1 MGRDHVVAFSRARRS
16 RETQRGT
23 MRVLVFTTQKGGAGK
38 TTLAASLAVAAARD
52 GERVHA
58 IDVDPQSS
66 LYNWSQRRTGNGI
79 TVAKVEP
86 ADLKRE
92 LSRARQA
99 GATFV
104 VVDTPG
110 LYGATVTLALQD
122 ADLCLMP
129 IKPSIL
135 DVEASRPTVEQLRR
149 IGRPFAF
156 VLNQCTPA
164 SQARTLDAATALVK
178 AGALAPSMVA
188 ARSDFLDAMTAGQGV
203 TEVMPRAKPRQR
215 SGCCGYRIRVRR
227 EKPHASFYAHPRV
240 FSA

>member
-1 MGRDHVVAFSRARRS
+1 
-16 RETQRGT
+16 

-203 TEVMPRAKPRQR
+203 TEVNAKGKAAQEV
-215 SGCCGYRIRVRR
+215 GLLWYWVKAKLEEGHHG
-227 EKPHASFYAHPRV
+227 KAA
-240 FSA
+240 A

>member
-1 MGRDHVVAFSRARRS
+1 
-16 RETQRGT
+16 
-23 MRVLVFTTQKGGAGK
+23 MRVLVLTTQKGGAGK
-38 TTLAASLAVAAARD
+38 TTLAASIAVAAAQN

-58 IDVDPQSS
+58 IDLDPQVS
-66 LYNWSQRRTGNGI
+66 LYAWGQRRERSGL
-79 TVAKVEP
+79 TVVKADP

-92 LSRARQA
+92 LARARQA
-99 GATFV
+99 GATLA

-110 LYGATVTLALQD
+110 LYGAGVTLALGD

-129 IKPSIL
+129 VKPSIL

-188 ARSDFLDAMTAGQGV
+188 ARSDFLDAMTAGEGV
-203 TEVMPRAKPRQR
+203 TEVNTKGKAAQEIALLWHWIKSKIEEQTH
-215 SGCCGYRIRVRR
+215 G
-227 EKPHASFYAHPRV
+227 KAA
-240 FSA
+240 A

>member
-1 MGRDHVVAFSRARRS
+1 
-16 RETQRGT
+16 
-23 MRVLVFTTQKGGAGK
+23 MRVLVLTTQKGGAGK
-38 TTLAASLAVAAARD
+38 TTLAASIAVAAAQN

-58 IDVDPQSS
+58 IDLDPQVS
-66 LYNWSQRRTGNGI
+66 LYAWGQRRERSGL
-79 TVAKVEP
+79 TVVKADP

-92 LSRARQA
+92 LARARQA
-99 GATFV
+99 GATLA

-110 LYGATVTLALQD
+110 LYGAGVTLALGD

-129 IKPSIL
+129 VKPSIL

-188 ARSDFLDAMTAGQGV
+188 ARSDFLDAMTAGEGV
-203 TEVMPRAKPRQR
+203 TEVNAKGKAAQEIALLWHWIK
-215 SGCCGYRIRVRR
+215 SRI
-227 EKPHASFYAHPRV
+227 EEQTHGKAA
-240 FSA
+240 A

>member
-1 MGRDHVVAFSRARRS
+1 
-16 RETQRGT
+16 
-23 MRVLVFTTQKGGAGK
+23 MRVLVLTTQKGGAGK
-38 TTLAASLAVAAARD
+38 TTLAASIAVAAAQD

-58 IDVDPQSS
+58 IDLDPQVS
-66 LYNWSQRRTGNGI
+66 LYAWGQRRERSGL
-79 TVAKVEP
+79 TVVKADP

-92 LSRARQA
+92 LARTRQA
-99 GATFV
+99 GATLA

-110 LYGATVTLALQD
+110 LYGAGVTLALGD

-129 IKPSIL
+129 VKPSIL

-188 ARSDFLDAMTAGQGV
+188 ARSDFLDAMTAGEGV
-203 TEVMPRAKPRQR
+203 TEVNAKGKAAQEIALLWHWIK
-215 SGCCGYRIRVRR
+215 SKIEEQTHG
-227 EKPHASFYAHPRV
+227 KAA
-240 FSA
+240 A

>member
-1 MGRDHVVAFSRARRS
+1 
-16 RETQRGT
+16 

-38 TTLAASLAVAAARD
+38 TTLAASLAVAAVSD
-52 GERVHA
+52 GESVHA
-58 IDVDPQSS
+58 IDIDPQGS
-66 LYNWSQRRTGNGI
+66 LYSWGQRRTSAGI
-79 TVAKVEP
+79 SGTSVVKADP

-92 LSRARQA
+92 LTRARNA
-99 GATFV
+99 GASLTV
-104 VVDTPG
+104 IDTPG
-110 LYGATVTLALQD
+110 LFGASVTLALQD

-129 IKPSIL
+129 VKPSIL

-188 ARSDFLDAMTAGQGV
+188 ARTDFLDAMTGGQGV
-203 TEVMPRAKPRQR
+203 TEVNSKGKAAQEIGLLWHWVK
-215 SGCCGYRIRVRR
+215 SKLEEGSYG
-227 EKPHASFYAHPRV
+227 KAA
-240 FSA
+240 A